1 MNGHPTLAMSLMTW
15 CILANYM
22 FNWLSLAITD
32 DDEIKKLFE
41 NEVAYAY
48 VL

>member
-1 MNGHPTLAMSLMTW
+1 MNGHPTLAMSLMT
-15 CILANYM
+15 CILANYYI

>member
-1 MNGHPTLAMSLMTW
+1 MNGHPTLAMSLMM